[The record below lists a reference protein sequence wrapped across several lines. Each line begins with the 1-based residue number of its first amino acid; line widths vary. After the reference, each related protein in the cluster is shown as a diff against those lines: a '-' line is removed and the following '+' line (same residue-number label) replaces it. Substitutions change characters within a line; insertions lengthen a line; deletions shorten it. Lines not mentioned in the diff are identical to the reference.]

1 MPDEILAPIK
11 LIFHSPLCYYFYQFI
26 LGVVVFHIQYFFF
39 VVAAD
44 FVLRIFVKAIA
55 VAFYILWRVNHNTRD
70 NEGTAQWV
78 PVYSSSFLSFCVE
91 SNSLLLFRVDLLF
104 CNAICII
111 LISLGKTCRSEKL
124 SGSVAIYLI

>member
-1 MPDEILAPIK
+1 M
-11 LIFHSPLCYYFYQFI
+11 
-26 LGVVVFHIQYFFF
+26 
-39 VVAAD
+39 
-44 FVLRIFVKAIA
+44 RIFVKAIA

-78 PVYSSSFLSFCVE
+78 RYSSSFLSFCVE
-91 SNSLLLFRVDLLF
+91 SNSMLLFRVDLLF

-124 SGSVAIYLI
+124 SDSVAIYLI